1 MSGTERSDIT
11 DENGYETL
19 VNILQKS
26 PSRQWANK
34 YLDWM
39 KKPLDANDIRP
50 SDESFATTLSTGQY
64 EGVILEGNAR
74 CIKIMPNDKS
84 VDVLMPRQ
92 NSDLEEITLNDPT
105 NDRSYGVNTT
115 ELPNGKYYWL
125 NAPLNGFI
133 LAEYEDEWLEACKV
147 ELTGPSSNR
156 PGHQPV
162 VFRAIN
168 NDADRRQVLDEA
180 F

>member
-1 MSGTERSDIT
+1 MSGSESPDIT
-11 DENGYETL
+11 DENEYKTL

-26 PSRQWANK
+26 PSRRWANR

-50 SDESFATTLSTGQY
+50 GDESFATTLSTGQY
-64 EGVILEGNAR
+64 EGIKLEGNAR

-92 NSDLEEITLNDPT
+92 VSYFEEITLNDPS

-133 LAEYEDEWLEACKV
+133 LAEYEDEWLEASKV

-156 PGHQPV
+156 SGHEPV
-162 VFRAIN
+162 VFRAIS
-168 NDADRRQVLDEA
+168 NDADRRQVLDDA